1 MTIYQLIVKLNTII
15 IIKISLII
23 SLITE
28 ISLLYLNTIIENK
41 IKYIGYLIFS
51 ISIIL
56 TLFCEKDLLF
66 VSLKIGKKV
75 ILLKN
80 VYIGLF
86 IFSIIYYPISFYKEY
101 MDLKESYTYYLFILI
116 VIITIIF
123 HYLLIVM
130 LGNFVKDKK
139 SRKENDNMEELIN
152 EEIKKAMINE

>member
-1 MTIYQLIVKLNTII
+1 MTIYQLIVKLNTIS

-28 ISLLYLNTIIENK
+28 ISLLYLNT

-66 VSLKIGKKV
+66 VSLKTGKKV

-139 SRKENDNMEELIN
+139 SNKENDNMEELID